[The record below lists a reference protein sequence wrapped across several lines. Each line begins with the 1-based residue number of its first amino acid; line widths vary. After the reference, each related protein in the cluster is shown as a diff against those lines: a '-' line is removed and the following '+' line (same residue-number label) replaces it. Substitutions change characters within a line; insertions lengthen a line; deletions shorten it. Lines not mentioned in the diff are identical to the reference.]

1 MEEPIKPSLEGSA
14 DRLREINE
22 RAERDARAYLEKRM
36 RQDLSGESK
45 DEEGDGAGDD
55 SYEPV
60 LDVEDATEIMGPAFD
75 DLGIKVGTQ
84 DYLDYMEQFVTTA
97 GLGKPKK

>member
-1 MEEPIKPSLEGSA
+1 MEEPIKPSLEGGA

-36 RQDLSGESK
+36 RQNLFGKSK
-45 DEEGDGAGDD
+45 DEEGDGAEDD
-55 SYEPV
+55 SYEPA
-60 LDVEDATEIMGPAFD
+60 LNMEDASQILKEAFD
-75 DLGIKVGTQ
+75 DLKIQVGSQ
-84 DYLDYMEQFVTTA
+84 DYLNYMEQFVTTT